1 MNAHLQ
7 FSPDIL
13 KRLGEELVPHA
24 DQGLLELAKN
34 AYDADATECVITLKN
49 VHEDGGTIIISDN
62 GLGMN
67 AAAIENG
74 WLILGASGKQ
84 GDLTKVFK
92 RVPAGN
98 KGLGRLAALRLGHKA
113 ILRTRPED
121 EPGLEYKAVI
131 DWDEYDTVRVVE
143 EVPVSIASSE
153 TTLSH
158 GSDIEIVGLRSVLTK
173 SDVQRLSRNL
183 IMMSDP
189 FGGKTGYHV
198 SLTAPEF
205 SDLEGKV
212 KNAYFGDAFYR
223 LRAELFADGT
233 ASFEAFDWKGS
244 LIWQGDSPQTYETV
258 PAVFELWLF
267 ILDAKTFSTR
277 SSTVSEVRDWL
288 KDTGGVHI
296 YEDGIRVSPYG
307 GADADWLEIN
317 LMRARSPEERPSTNN
332 TIGRMIILNN
342 DGRLTQKTDRN
353 GYIESEAF
361 FELKRFGQ
369 DALKWL
375 AQKRMALA
383 ETRRHHEKE
392 QSSAEAKEAGAAL
405 EKTLER
411 TVKDPQVKKD
421 IERAVAKALST
432 TEREK
437 RALRE
442 DLQLYRSLATAGM
455 TSAVFSHEISHP
467 ISHVDKLIGKI
478 ESKVS
483 GPVKEEIKNLIAL
496 LSKAKEKLLA
506 YTRLPLK
513 LLRSEKRRVGIL
525 DLHRIILDISEDYK
539 PVLDFGNIRLEL
551 QFASGV
557 PSALGS
563 VALIE
568 GILANFF
575 ANAVKAFDR
584 VGTPPAERMIAIR
597 TEYADECLLITFAD
611 SGPGIIDIAIEDIW
625 LPGKTTDESDLG
637 TGFGLTIV
645 RDSVKDLGGTVTAK
659 QHGKLGGAEFAVS
672 IPLVAGGARCL
683 N

>member
-49 VHEDGGTIIISDN
+49 VHEDGGKIIISDN

-74 WLILGASGKQ
+74 WLILGASGKR

-92 RVPAGN
+92 RLQAGN

-113 ILRTRPED
+113 ILMTRPYD
-121 EPGLEYKAVI
+121 EPGIEYKAVI
-131 DWDEYDTVRVVE
+131 DWEAYDTARVVE
-143 EVPVSIASSE
+143 EVPVPIAKRV
-153 TTLSH
+153 TTLSQ
-158 GSDIEIVGLRSVLTK
+158 GSDIEIIGLCKALTK
-173 SDVQRLSRNL
+173 SDVQRLSRSL
-183 IMMSDP
+183 ILMSDP
-189 FGGKTGYHV
+189 FGDKTGYHV
-198 SLTAPEF
+198 VLAAPEF
-205 SDLEGKV
+205 LELESKV
-212 KNAYFGDAFYR
+212 KNAYFGDASYR
-223 LRAELFADGT
+223 LRAELLADGT
-233 ASFEAFDWKGS
+233 ACFEVFDWKGAR
-244 LIWQGDSPQTYETV
+244 IWQVNSAQKYETV
-258 PAVFELWLF
+258 PSVFELWLF
-267 ILDAKTFSTR
+267 ILDSKTFSSR
-277 SSTVSEVRDWL
+277 NSTVSEVQAWL
-288 KDTGGVHI
+288 KITGGVHI
-296 YEDGIRVSPYG
+296 YEDGIRVAPYG
-307 GADADWLEIN
+307 GADADWLEMN

-353 GYIESEAF
+353 GYIENEAF

-392 QSSAEAKEAGAAL
+392 HSSTEAKEASVAL

-437 RALRE
+437 KALRE

-467 ISHVDKLIGKI
+467 IGHVDKLIGKI
-478 ESKVS
+478 ESKVPD
-483 GPVKEEIKNLIAL
+483 PVKSEIKNLLVL
-496 LSKAKEKLLA
+496 LRKAKEKLLA

-525 DLHRIILDISEDYK
+525 DLHRIIRDISADYK
-539 PVLDFGNIRLEL
+539 PVLDFGNIRLE
-551 QFASGV
+551 V
-557 PSALGS
+557 
-563 VALIE
+563 
-568 GILANFF
+568 
-575 ANAVKAFDR
+575 VK
-584 VGTPPAERMIAIR
+584 
-597 TEYADECLLITFAD
+597 
-611 SGPGIIDIAIEDIW
+611 
-625 LPGKTTDESDLG
+625 
-637 TGFGLTIV
+637 
-645 RDSVKDLGGTVTAK
+645 
-659 QHGKLGGAEFAVS
+659 
-672 IPLVAGGARCL
+672 
-683 N
+683 

>member
-67 AAAIENG
+67 ATAIENG

-121 EPGLEYKAVI
+121 EPGLEYKAII

-143 EVPVSIASSE
+143 EVPVSIVSSA

-173 SDVQRLSRNL
+173 SDVQRLSRDL

-244 LIWQGDSPQTYETV
+244 LIWRGDAPQTYETV

-296 YEDGIRVSPYG
+296 YEDGIRVAPYG
-307 GADADWLEIN
+307 GADADWLEMN

-467 ISHVDKLIGKI
+467 IGHVDKLIGKI
-478 ESKVS
+478 ESKVPE
-483 GPVKEEIKNLIAL
+483 PVKSEIKNLIAL

-525 DLHRIILDISEDYK
+525 DLHRIIRDISVDYK

-551 QFASGV
+551 QFAPGS

-563 VALIE
+563 IALIE

-611 SGPGIIDIAIEDIW
+611 SGPGIADIAIEDIW

-672 IPLVAGGARCL
+672 IPLVAGGAR
-683 N
+683 